1 MSSKLSTFICQNCG
15 TETSQYFGKCLNC
28 NSWNS
33 IVEEIKSKR
42 SKHQDIKNNKKS
54 IPFNEISSKK
64 ISRFTSGF
72 REFDRVLGG
81 GIVPGSVVLL
91 GGEPGIGKSTI
102 VLQSAGKISLN
113 QKVLYITAEESL
125 EQVKIRWE
133 RLNQKSINLQI
144 FAETNLSLIIEEIE
158 RVNPSFA
165 IIDSIQAIH
174 NHEMESSPGSVS
186 QVRACSSELQNLA
199 KDNNIAL
206 LIIGHVTKD
215 GALAGPKTLEHLVDT
230 VINFEGDN
238 ISSHRLLRSIKNRFG
253 STFEIGIFEMLEEGL
268 REIKNPSSIFTNK
281 ENISGVTTTITNE
294 GSRPLAVDI
303 QALVNKTFYSNPR
316 RTTTGI
322 SINRLHQILAVIEK
336 HVGIKLSEFDCYIA
350 TGGGFEINDPSSDL
364 GVAISILSSL
374 KNIPPLVSSSFIGEL
389 GLSGQVR
396 KSNNLRSKIEEA
408 VRLGIKNIV
417 VPKLEEE
424 LNNNFQKLINIKEIS
439 NIKEAVDYSLSKEK
453 NQRYISIELL
463 PEFFN
468 QFSISRY
475 PPGYNLTALDQT
487 SAALSNQIS
496 L

>member
-15 TETSQYFGKCLNC
+15 SETSQYFGRCLNC

-42 SKHQDIKNNKKS
+42 TKYQEIKNIKNNKKS

-113 QKVLYITAEESL
+113 EKVLYITAEESL

-133 RLNQKSINLQI
+133 RLNQKSIDLKI
-144 FAETNLSLIIEEIE
+144 YAETNLSLIIEEIK
-158 RVNPSFA
+158 NIKPTFA

-174 NHEMESSPGSVS
+174 NDEMESSPGSVS
-186 QVRACSSELQNLA
+186 QVRNCSSELQNLA
-199 KDNNIAL
+199 KENNIAL

-215 GALAGPKTLEHLVDT
+215 GALAGPKTLEHLVDV
-230 VINFEGDN
+230 VINFEGDK
-238 ISSHRLLRSIKNRFG
+238 ISSHRLLRSVKNRFG
-253 STFEIGIFEMLEEGL
+253 STFEIGIFEMLERGL
-268 REIKNPSSIFTNK
+268 SEIKNPSSIFTNK
-281 ENISGVTTTITNE
+281 ENIPGVTTTITNE
-294 GSRPLAVDI
+294 GTRTFAVDI

-336 HVGIKLSEFDCYIA
+336 HIGIKLSDYDCYIA
-350 TGGGFEINDPSSDL
+350 TGGGFEIHDPSSDL
-364 GVAISILSSL
+364 GVALSILSSL
-374 KNIPPLVSSSFIGEL
+374 KNIPPIENCSFIGEL

-396 KSNNLRSKIEEA
+396 QSNNIQPKIEEA
-408 VRLGIKNIV
+408 IRLGIKNILI
-417 VPKLEEE
+417 PKTKEK
-424 LNNNFQKLINIKEIS
+424 LNKNFKEIIKIKEIS
-439 NIKEAVDYSLSKEK
+439 NIREAVEY
-453 NQRYISIELL
+453 
-463 PEFFN
+463 
-468 QFSISRY
+468 
-475 PPGYNLTALDQT
+475 ALVK
-487 SAALSNQIS
+487 S
-496 L
+496 